1 MKTRKG
7 TAAAAADDGQGQED
21 DDGREDSRDA
31 GNGEDTIRQGMHAG
45 PKRHYCYFVSFP
57 YCYHSFLVTE
67 TE

>member
-45 PKRHYCYFVSFP
+45 PRDIIVILFH
-57 YCYHSFLVTE
+57 FLIATTVF
-67 TE
+67 